1 MRSRSIL
8 DIENGNIVRQID
20 NALEQI
26 MYNINDESTDLK
38 AREIKV
44 SIKLSPNKK
53 RDTLEVDYKVMSKL
67 SPKQNEPIVLSNLR
81 QFDKNTGEFLGSQ
94 LSEIGGVAPG
104 QINLSGEVAPELPPI
119 VVGQRLQEQKEI
131 IKKGLLK

>member
-1 MRSRSIL
+1 MNQSSYLIQDSLIRIH
-8 DIENGNIVRQID
+8 
-20 NALEQI
+20 
-26 MYNINDESTDLK
+26 
-38 AREIKV
+38 
-44 SIKLSPNKK
+44 
-53 RDTLEVDYKVMSKL
+53 
-67 SPKQNEPIVLSNLR
+67 
-81 QFDKNTGEFLGSQ
+81 GEFLGSQ